1 MAALSQ
7 WAKRLGQ
14 VFAPALLALLILSVI
29 PADAT
34 DLRGRV
40 DGRNRYSPY
49 PFPVNGARVE
59 LYVRTGGRWQP
70 IYNTFT
76 GPDGMYYM
84 RNIRPG
90 NNYVLNVNGQN
101 YPLSVFP
108 SPYQD
113 IPPIIIS
120 Y

>member
-1 MAALSQ
+1 MAPMRQ

-34 DLRGRV
+34 DLRGKV

-49 PFPVNGARVE
+49 PFPINGVRVD
-59 LYVRTGGRWQP
+59 LYVWTGGGWQA
-70 IYNTFT
+70 IYNAFT

-90 NNYVLNVNGQN
+90 NYVLNVNGQN
-101 YPLSVFP
+101 YPLSVSP
-108 SPYQD
+108 NPYQD
-113 IPPIIIS
+113 IPPIVIS